1 MLLLKDIDIKD
12 DPEFEFDDDDNLLA
26 AMLPNP
32 VTKLTG
38 NPSCA
43 GLTIIENP
51 VQRLPHATETGP
63 TFTRAHASTS
73 TVTPN
78 FRQNILHTHIVGSTG
93 VQTQATTSTATI
105 NPTQSVPSY
114 TETSLSARQAHAA
127 NASVTINPNYEVPLD
142 RAKERPVFSPNN

>member
-1 MLLLKDIDIKD
+1 MKDIDTKD
-12 DPEFEFDDDDNLLA
+12 DTEFEFNDDDNLPA
-26 AMLPNP
+26 AMLPDP

-38 NPSCA
+38 NLSCA
-43 GLTIIENP
+43 ALTVKANSA
-51 VQRLPHATETGP
+51 QRLPHATQTGP

-73 TVTPN
+73 RVTPN
-78 FRQNILHTHIVGSTG
+78 PRQNILNTPIEGSTG
-93 VQTQATTSTATI
+93 TQTHATTSTVTI

-142 RAKERPVFSPNN
+142 RAKDRPLFSPNN